1 MRLGITA
8 KLFVAVLATVV
19 LVVVIMSVVGRV
31 GFQREFRRY
40 VEQIENRHSEALS
53 AALAERYREEGSW
66 EFLRGERWA
75 WRRFL
80 YSQLRATPVGRVEPA
95 PAARDGARD
104 PPRFERPMRRGT
116 LRLALRLAVLDENK
130 QFVAGYRGVDAGDA
144 LFPITVDGASVG
156 WIARVPLERLT
167 APDDLRFLQAQYRTL
182 VIAALVA
189 VLGAGLAAA
198 ALARRFL
205 APARNIGAAS
215 QRLAAGDYSVRVT
228 PGSRDE
234 FGQLAQDF
242 NLLAV
247 ALERNERARR
257 EFMAGVAHE
266 LRTPLAVMHAELA
279 AIADGVRKWSPQA
292 LESLQAEVRSL
303 TTLVQDVYD
312 LSLADVGALAYRKEM
327 LDLREELRGVLSTYA
342 ERFRA
347 AGLVVTAE
355 GLEGP
360 PLTVHADPGRLRQIF
375 ANLLGNALAYTAAP
389 GHVEISCIE
398 TKDEVLVEVRD
409 SSPGVPAD
417 ALPRLFE
424 RFYRVE
430 DSRSR
435 AHGGAG
441 LGLALC
447 RSIVEAHG
455 GSIVA
460 AASPLGGL
468 AVAVKLPLARGKPA

>member
-19 LVVVIMSVVGRV
+19 LVVVIMSVLGRL

-40 VEQIENRHSEALS
+40 VEQHENRQMVALS
-53 AALAERYREEGSW
+53 DALAGRYRQEGSW
-66 EFLRGERWA
+66 DFLRGEPWQ

-80 YSQLRATPVGRVEPA
+80 YRQLRSAG
-95 PAARDGARD
+95 PAARGD
-104 PPRFERPMRRGT
+104 PGFSAGGSEPAERAFSPPMRRAA
-116 LRLALRLAVLDENK
+116 LRLALRLAVLDDDMR
-130 QFVAGYRGVDAGDA
+130 FVAGYHGVDTRAG
-144 LFPITVDGASVG
+144 LFPIAVDGVNVG
-156 WIARVPLERLT
+156 WIARTPLERLT
-167 APDDLRFLQAQYRTL
+167 APDDLRFLRAQHRTL
-182 VIAALVA
+182 GVAALVA
-189 VLGAGLAAA
+189 VLGAALAAA

-205 APARNIGAAS
+205 APARSIGAAS
-215 QRLAAGDYSVRVT
+215 QRLAAGDYSVRVS

-242 NLLAV
+242 NLLAA

-266 LRTPLAVMHAELA
+266 LRTPLAVMQAELA
-279 AIADGVRKWSPQA
+279 AVSDGVRSWSPQV

-327 LDLREELRGVLSTYA
+327 LDLREEIRAVVATFA
-342 ERFRA
+342 APFRA
-347 AGLVVTAE
+347 AGLVLEAD
-355 GLEGP
+355 GLDGA
-360 PLTVHADPGRLRQIF
+360 PLTVHGDPARLRQLF

-389 GHVEISCIE
+389 GHVELACVQ
-398 TKDEVLVEVRD
+398 TKDVVLVEVRD
-409 SSPGVPAD
+409 SRPGVPAD

-424 RFYRVE
+424 RFFRVE
-430 DSRSR
+430 GSRSR

-460 AASPLGGL
+460 ADSPLGGL
-468 AVAVKLPLARGKPA
+468 GITVKLPLARGTA